1 MNSNMDGA
9 IAKSYQAAVIS
20 KGLDK
25 QHIRFK
31 AKTECSL

>member
-9 IAKSYQAAVIS
+9 IANYQAAVIS

-31 AKTECSL
+31 AKTQCSL